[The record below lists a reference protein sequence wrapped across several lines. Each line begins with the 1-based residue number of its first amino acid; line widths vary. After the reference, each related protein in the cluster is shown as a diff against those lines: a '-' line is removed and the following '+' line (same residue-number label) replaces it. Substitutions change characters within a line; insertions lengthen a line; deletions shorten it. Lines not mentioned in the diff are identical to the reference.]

1 MSDDQSRRTVLLVD
15 DEQAITDALAPCL
28 RRCGFVVHVAPDGE
42 RALLVHDRVRP
53 DIVVS
58 DVLMPRMDGRELV
71 RRIRARGGWTPI
83 ILLTQIDV
91 SHECSAAL
99 DEGADDYLSKPF
111 DPQELVSRIRA
122 VLRRASGAPRPLS
135 AADRVTCGE
144 LVVDRVARRF
154 FLAGRELSL
163 TPKAAMLLDYL
174 VTHPGELHTRERL
187 LAALWGID
195 FATSTRAGDHRIRE
209 IRRVLGDDP
218 LAPRYVETVP
228 SVGYRFIGRSRA

>member
-1 MSDDQSRRTVLLVD
+1 MINVGLADD
-15 DEQAITDALAPCL
+15 DALVRHTLTDLLATTEDV
-28 RRCGFVVHVAPDGE
+28 RIVWSARDGE
-42 RALLVHDRVRP
+42 EGLAAHSRLHP

-58 DVLMPRMDGRELV
+58 DIMMPHMDGREMV
-71 RRIRARGGWTPI
+71 RRIRAGGTWTPV
-83 ILLTQIDV
+83 ILLTQIDT
-91 SHECSAAL
+91 SFERSAAL

-195 FATSTRAGDHRIRE
+195 FATSTRAVDHRIRE